1 VTTVVRERKPK
12 KYNKK
17 TFVTGA
23 LRRASLRWP
32 PRNMALKK
40 ARVDRGL
47 YRCSMCGESFKRDDI
62 HIDHIVPIVDP
73 SKGFIGWDDYI
84 EKLFCQEEEFQI
96 LCKYDHEVKTL
107 LEDEMRKA
115 LKTLDKKEESD

>member
-1 VTTVVRERKPK
+1 
-12 KYNKK
+12 
-17 TFVTGA
+17 
-23 LRRASLRWP
+23 
-32 PRNMALKK
+32 MALKK

-47 YRCSMCGESFKRDDI
+47 YRCSMCGENFKRDDI
-62 HIDHIVPIVDP
+62 HIDHIMPIVDP

-107 LEDEMRKA
+107 VEDEMRKA
-115 LKTLDKKEESD
+115 LKDVDKVDTSE